1 MEKVLQSTL
10 YANSIFLS
18 SNIKMQQRFINY
30 DQECKPVVKLN
41 WKDKKQKWEMMF
53 PFISSFGP

>member
-41 WKDKKQKWEMMF
+41 WKDKK
-53 PFISSFGP
+53 